1 MPDPLNLDEIARA
14 CEEAT
19 PGPWGESCG
28 ELTQLVPH
36 PATGELGC
44 YPESKSILPDDEHGA
59 QTECVV
65 GCCWWR
71 MDDCDRDFI
80 ANARTWV
87 PALHARVVELEA
99 EVAALREAAKCK
111 TVRTE
116 VRPVPRFD
124 PEGEDES

>member
-1 MPDPLNLDEIARA
+1 MPDPLPLDEIARA
-14 CEEAT
+14 CEEANAGDWVARDRLRHY
-19 PGPWGESCG
+19 GPS
-28 ELTQLVPH
+28 
-36 PATGELGC
+36 
-44 YPESKSILPDDEHGA
+44 
-59 QTECVV
+59 
-65 GCCWWR
+65 
-71 MDDCDRDFI
+71 
-80 ANARTWV
+80 WV